1 MTSPR
6 SSEARHHTPHDP
18 IELPFDRGGRDWGGW
33 VYEHRVGVLV
43 TTAAYLLLAIFLVT
57 ARIVVRPTESQA
69 FFEIDLEDVEAL
81 AEERDRL
88 EEQVRQMQQ
97 LDALEREYYES
108 VRNMASNEQGQLNA
122 GVRDAQNTGAE
133 QIYDEARAL
142 QERMDASRQRYEQ
155 GLADAEAIGATRP
168 EAPSGSQTAST
179 PARVAGNVSI
189 SYSLDGRTAVDLYR
203 PTYLCRGGG
212 DVTVRIEVDRNGRVV
227 DAAAE
232 AASTG
237 DACLREYAVKAAR
250 ASLFNTD
257 GSAPARQSG
266 TITYRFAPQ

>member
-1 MTSPR
+1 MTDPR
-6 SSEARHHTPHDP
+6 SSEARRKAPPDP
-18 IELPFDRGGRDWGGW
+18 VELPFRRGGRDWGGW
-33 VYEHRVGVLV
+33 VYEHRAGVLV

-69 FFEIDLEDVEAL
+69 FFEVDLEEVEAL

-97 LDALEREYYES
+97 LDELERRYYES
-108 VRNMASNEQGQLNA
+108 VSNRASNEEGALDA
-122 GVRDAQNTGAE
+122 GVRDAQNTGADR
-133 QIYDEARAL
+133 IYDEARAL
-142 QERMDASRQRYEQ
+142 AERMNADRRSYEQ
-155 GLADAEAIGATRP
+155 GLADAENILSSRP
-168 EAPSGSQTAST
+168 EAPAGGETSNT

-189 SYSLDGRTAVDLYR
+189 SYSLTGRHAVELYR

-212 DVTVRIEVDRNGRVV
+212 DVTVAITVDRNGRVT

-232 AASTG
+232 AAGTD
-237 DACLREYAVKAAR
+237 DACLREYAVKAAL

-257 GSAPARQSG
+257 GAAPARQSG